1 MGKLENKV
9 AFVTGASMGIGEG
22 IARVLA
28 EEGAAVALAARSTG
42 KTKAIADEL
51 NAAGLKA
58 MAVAVDV
65 TDEASIKAAVAEVVK
80 TYGRIDILVN
90 NAGVCRLANFLDMT
104 DEDRD
109 FHIDVNIKGIW
120 NTTRAV
126 LPVMIENGYGKIVNM
141 SSVTGPLVADEGETA
156 YAMSKAAIYGFTKAL
171 ARETAK
177 YKINVNM
184 IMPGYVMTP
193 MAQSIARAVLPRRP
207 RFGHSRHRERR
218 AAGAFGR
225 SQGSGPF
232 GRFPRLGRRR
242 LPHRY
247 AGGHRRRQHP
257 ARDRFGGCVTH
268 IGTKRL
274 AP

>member
-1 MGKLENKV
+1 M
-9 AFVTGASMGIGEG
+9 
-22 IARVLA
+22 
-28 EEGAAVALAARSTG
+28 
-42 KTKAIADEL
+42 
-51 NAAGLKA
+51 
-58 MAVAVDV
+58 
-65 TDEASIKAAVAEVVK
+65 
-80 TYGRIDILVN
+80 
-90 NAGVCRLANFLDMT
+90 CRLANFLDMT

-193 MAQSIARAVLPRRP
+193 MAQSIAVQSCPEDPDSVIR
-207 RFGHSRHRERR
+207 GIE
-218 AAGAFGR
+218 
-225 SQGSGPF
+225 SGVP
-232 GRFPRLGRRR
+232 LGRLADPKEVGHLAAFLASDDAAYLTGTQVVIDGGST
-242 LPHRY
+242 LPETVSVG
-247 AGGHRRRQHP
+247 A
-257 ARDRFGGCVTH
+257 
-268 IGTKRL
+268 
-274 AP
+274 

>member
-1 MGKLENKV
+1 MLLKGKI
-9 AFVTGASMGIGEG
+9 AIVTGGSRGIGFATVE
-22 IARVLA
+22 AFLA
-28 EEGAAVALAARSTG
+28 EGATVVLCGSRPESAQKAVAQIKERDPHAAVSGISPDLACYDQVKDAF
-42 KTKAIADEL
+42 D
-51 NAAGLKA
+51 
-58 MAVAVDV
+58 
-65 TDEASIKAAVAEVVK
+65 AVAEQ
-80 TYGRIDILVN
+80 YGRIDILVN

-193 MAQSIARAVLPRRP
+193 MAQSIAVQSCPEDPDSVIR
-207 RFGHSRHRERR
+207 GIE
-218 AAGAFGR
+218 
-225 SQGSGPF
+225 SGVP
-232 GRFPRLGRRR
+232 LGRLADPKEVGHLAAFLASDDAAYLTGTQVVIDGGST
-242 LPHRY
+242 LPETVSVG
-247 AGGHRRRQHP
+247 A
-257 ARDRFGGCVTH
+257 
-268 IGTKRL
+268 
-274 AP
+274 

>member
-28 EEGAAVALAARSTG
+28 EEGAAVALAARTTG
-42 KTKAIADEL
+42 KPKAIADEL

-193 MAQSIARAVLPRRP
+193 MAQSIAVQSCPEDPDSVIR
-207 RFGHSRHRERR
+207 GIE
-218 AAGAFGR
+218 
-225 SQGSGPF
+225 SGVP
-232 GRFPRLGRRR
+232 LGRLADPKEVGHLAAFLASDDAAYLTGTQVVIDGGST
-242 LPHRY
+242 LPETVSVG
-247 AGGHRRRQHP
+247 A
-257 ARDRFGGCVTH
+257 
-268 IGTKRL
+268 
-274 AP
+274 

>member
-193 MAQSIARAVLPRRP
+193 MAQSIAVQSCPEDPDSVIR
-207 RFGHSRHRERR
+207 GIE
-218 AAGAFGR
+218 
-225 SQGSGPF
+225 SGVP
-232 GRFPRLGRRR
+232 LGRLADPKEVGHLAAFLASDDAAYLTGTQVVIDGGST
-242 LPHRY
+242 LPETVSVG
-247 AGGHRRRQHP
+247 A
-257 ARDRFGGCVTH
+257 
-268 IGTKRL
+268 
-274 AP
+274 